1 MAGKKYQGMTFEEMD
16 ALVKKNEGLTE
27 AEREMLGKLTQQ
39 DYNDYV
45 SEKNWATA
53 RPGHFYAGSGG
64 LNEYTGWDGGSVTG
78 ADISAATSD
87 AHRYGYDVWLDPRN
101 GTRDMIAG
109 LLQDVNIKAN
119 EDAVNGIG
127 DYDTNRQNY
136 LNQIGWTNYQDL
148 FKRLQDTGS
157 LGLTDLEGN
166 DLTALAL
173 AERDKMLP
181 GTPYELTPEMMQ
193 QMQNE
198 YAAIVAQQ
206 NNVNTYLSPLMN
218 GQGGGGQSGA
228 WNYDK
233 DTDPVWQAYLKQYG
247 RAADKGMNDILAQ
260 LSARTGG
267 MASTYAGQVAQQ
279 THSDILQGATDMIPR
294 LAEQDYDR
302 WLTDKQMAIDAEQQQ
317 YERQMAAEQM
327 QYERMMAQQQ
337 LAADQ
342 QAQNASLLLSLME
355 SYGYMPSAEELAA
368 AGLSQGMADAM
379 NAGYQNQLALE
390 WAKTNKTTGGKA
402 ATENLDY
409 ISYLNEYGAKDY
421 NTAFLA
427 LLSQGVDEDKANDA
441 ASAYIS
447 LLESQAPVV
456 ENAASVFETDRN
468 FAELQDKTVNEYA
481 MAAENW
487 TEVAQIA
494 KLMQQEGATK
504 AQILEMLREALST
517 GALNENDFT
526 MLYGMYK

>member
-1 MAGKKYQGMTFEEMD
+1 MAGTKYQGMTFEEMD
-16 ALVKKNEGLTE
+16 ALVKKNKGLTE
-27 AEREMLGKLTQQ
+27 QEKAMLGQLTKQ
-39 DYNDYV
+39 DYDDYAREV
-45 SEKNWATA
+45 NWATST
-53 RPGHFYAGSGG
+53 PT
-64 LNEYTGWDGGSVTG
+64 YTGWNGGSVTG
-78 ADISAATSD
+78 QD
-87 AHRYGYDVWLDPRN
+87 AWQAGQDAIQYGYDVWLDPRN
-101 GTRDMIAG
+101 GTGDMINN

-119 EDAVNGIG
+119 ADAVNGIG

-157 LGLTDLEGN
+157 LGLTDLQGN
-166 DLTALAL
+166 DLTQMAL
-173 AERDKMLP
+173 AERDRMLP
-181 GTPYELTPEMMQ
+181 GTPYELTPELMQ

-198 YAAIVAQQ
+198 YAALVAKQ
-206 NNVNTYLSPLMN
+206 NNVDPYLSPLMN
-218 GQGGGGQSGA
+218 GQGNGQSGA
-228 WNYDK
+228 WGYDMEA
-233 DTDPVWQAYLKQYG
+233 DPVWQAYLKQYS
-247 RAADKGMNDILAQ
+247 RAADKGMNDTLAQ

-279 THSDILQGATDMIPR
+279 THNDIIQGATDMIPQ
-294 LAEQDYDR
+294 LEQQAYDR
-302 WLTDKQMAIDAEQQQ
+302 DLTERQMAIDAEQRQ
-317 YERQMAAEQM
+317 YERQMAAEQQ

-355 SYGYMPSAEELAA
+355 SYGYVPSDEELAA
-368 AGLSQGMADAM
+368 AGLGRGMADAM

-390 WAKTNKTTGGKA
+390 WAKLNKNTGGKP

-427 LLSQGVDEDKANDA
+427 LLSQGVDEDKASDA
-441 ASAYIS
+441 ANAYIS
-447 LLESQAPVV
+447 LLEGQGPVA
-456 ENAASVFETDRN
+456 NQASVFETDRN
-468 FAELQDKTVNEYA
+468 FSELQNKTVNEYA

-487 TEVAQIA
+487 AEVAQIA